1 MDKNWFISQYNE
13 IHNNLSD
20 LEKEIERQTK
30 SRMQLLSDGSILE
43 NLKNKVNLEI
53 HRLNKTREYERKL
66 FGYRGDKK

>member
-13 IHNNLSD
+13 IHSNLSD

-30 SRMQLLSDGSILE
+30 SRMQLLSDDSILE

-53 HRLNKTREYERKL
+53 DRLNKTREYERKL
-66 FGYRGDKK
+66 FGYGADKK

>member
-20 LEKEIERQTK
+20 LEKEIEGRTK
-30 SRMQLLSDGSILE
+30 SRMQLLSDDSILE

-53 HRLNKTREYERKL
+53 ERLNKTREYERKL
-66 FGYRGDKK
+66 FGYGGDKK